1 MSVDGM
7 VNTARS
13 MSYYLRLQEVTADNL
28 ANANTDAFKAVRLA
42 AHAQAGSTHPVPVQ
56 ETDLQQGR
64 FRETGRPL
72 DLGIEGPGFFVV
84 RTEMGERL
92 TRGGSFRL
100 DGSSQLTDLQ
110 GNPVLGEDGPLVL
123 YGAEVQ
129 VHPDGTVTVD
139 GSLVDRLRIETV
151 QDPSTLRKEGS
162 GRFVPDLPLQPVSGE
177 ETQVRQGLIEEANL
191 DPLLSTV
198 DLITIQRAYAA
209 NADALRAMDSVLGVI
224 ASDVGEV

>member
-1 MSVDGM
+1 MSVDSM

-28 ANANTDAFKAVRLA
+28 ANANTDAFKAARLA
-42 AHAQAGSTHPVPVQ
+42 AHAEPGSTHPVPVQ
-56 ETDLQQGR
+56 EMDLQQGR

-72 DLGIEGPGFFVV
+72 DLSLEGPGFFVV
-84 RTEMGERL
+84 QTEAGERL
-92 TRGGSFRL
+92 TRGGSLRL
-100 DGSSQLTDLQ
+100 DGTGRLTDLH
-110 GNPVLGEDGPLVL
+110 GNPVLGESGALVL
-123 YGAEVQ
+123 YGSEVQ

-139 GSLVDRLRIETV
+139 DALVDRLRIENV

-162 GRFVPDLPLQPVSGE
+162 GRFVPDGPLQSVSSD

-209 NADALRAMDSVLGVI
+209 NADALRAMDSVLGVVT
-224 ASDVGEV
+224 SDVGKV